1 MSAQPERPV
10 SLVRSGLPGA
20 PFDGGVQPES
30 ARSGESGPGVA
41 ALARSGPDVAVV
53 ARPGSTVR
61 MRSLG
66 LGLGRL
72 VPGDAPARL
81 PVPALWLA
89 VATVALAAL
98 PGWIGSAGVGS
109 GGGASSG
116 AGIAL
121 AAIGLA
127 AIPLFVAAALLPA
140 GQALAIGLATA
151 SVVLVPLIARSTWGL
166 AEVAGVAVL
175 AILSGASFAMRAA
188 VGRLVAPR
196 AEDAESDARLS
207 ARIES
212 VLGVAERLT
221 KTVDREEVYRIVV
234 TEAQRILGVDGTTIR
249 IRRGDF
255 LEVAA
260 WAGIDD
266 SVARLLPSVRI
277 DEGWFAEVFRT
288 GLPWVSDDV
297 RSDPFHGRLYGR
309 IAAVKP
315 IASDLVMPLI
325 HGGRVIGAM
334 SAVSETRRHWSGSDV
349 EFVAALATHASVAI
363 HNAELFDM
371 ARASAGRMAVLQ
383 AASARMTRQNSVE
396 SVGRAI
402 VEETRRI
409 IDYHNARVY
418 VVEAPD
424 DVVPIAFEGRVG
436 EYDKVDLAVLRTKL
450 GEGFTG
456 WVALH
461 GQPLL
466 IPDANV
472 DSRGLTIPGTDDI
485 DESMLVVPMKYDE
498 QVIGAITLSKLG
510 LNQFDDEDLRLLT
523 ILADQAATALESA
536 RLLARTEALAGELRR
551 LLDMGSELANS
562 LEPRTVADLI
572 ARYMA
577 ESIGVDQCAISY
589 WDRPSGSVLTWGYHP
604 SERPAQVASEYVLA
618 GYPETR
624 RVLSEQ
630 VTAIVD
636 IDDPNGEPS
645 EIALLRSE
653 GNHTLVMLPLVAKGQ
668 SIGLVEL
675 ISKTPVRLDE
685 SRIAFARTMAN
696 EAAMALENA
705 KLYEEA
711 RNLADRDQLTGF
723 YNHRFLHERLG
734 EEIVRSQRSRSP
746 LGVLMIDLDDFK
758 LVNDT
763 FGHLY
768 GDRVLVWA
776 AELIRSTLRASDV
789 PARYGGDEF
798 AVILPDSDPGAGQA
812 AAGRMVAAF
821 QQRSFEAEGRGA
833 VPITASIG
841 VATFPHDGRSG
852 QELIAAADRA
862 LYRVKDAGGH
872 GASVASVGVLEH
884 DGGVRGARRTRPRR
898 ASRAAAAAR
907 VPRDAE

>member
-1 MSAQPERPV
+1 M
-10 SLVRSGLPGA
+10 PGV
-20 PFDGGVQPES
+20 PFDGGVVTESSLSAAGDPAVIAPAAS
-30 ARSGESGPGVA
+30 ARASRRLLPGPVRA
-41 ALARSGPDVAVV
+41 LLAR
-53 ARPGSTVR
+53 
-61 MRSLG
+61 L
-66 LGLGRL
+66 
-72 VPGDAPARL
+72 
-81 PVPALWLA
+81 
-89 VATVALAAL
+89 
-98 PGWIGSAGVGS
+98 
-109 GGGASSG
+109 
-116 AGIAL
+116 
-121 AAIGLA
+121 
-127 AIPLFVAAALLPA
+127 LLPDPDA
-140 GQALAIGLATA
+140 
-151 SVVLVPLIARSTWGL
+151 
-166 AEVAGVAVL
+166 
-175 AILSGASFAMRAA
+175 
-188 VGRLVAPR
+188 
-196 AEDAESDARLS
+196 AESDARLS
-207 ARIES
+207 ARMES
-212 VLGVAERLT
+212 VLGIAERLT
-221 KTVDREEVYRIVV
+221 KTVDRAEVYEIVV

-249 IRRGDF
+249 IRRGDL

-260 WAGIDD
+260 WAGFDD
-266 SVARLLPSVRI
+266 DLARQLPSVGI

-288 GLPWVSDDV
+288 GRPWVSDDV
-297 RSDPFHGRLYGR
+297 RRDPFYRRLYGR

-315 IASDLVMPLI
+315 IASALVMPLI
-325 HGGRVIGAM
+325 HGGRVIGAL
-334 SAVSETRRHWSGSDV
+334 SALSETRRRWSGSDV
-349 EFVAALATHASVAI
+349 EFVAALATHAAVAI
-363 HNAELFDM
+363 QNAELFDM
-371 ARASAGRMAVLQ
+371 ARTSAGRMAVLQ

-436 EYDKVDLAVLRTKL
+436 AYENVDLGVLRTTL
-450 GEGFTG
+450 GHGFTG

-466 IPDANV
+466 IPDANA
-472 DSRGLTIPGTDDI
+472 DSRGRTIPGTDDI
-485 DESMLVVPMKYDE
+485 DESMLVVPMTYDA

-572 ARYMA
+572 ARYLA

-589 WDRPSGSVLTWGYHP
+589 WDRSSGRVLTWGYHP
-604 SERPAQVASEYVLA
+604 RKRPAQVASEYTLVD
-618 GYPETR
+618 YPETM
-624 RVLSEQ
+624 RVLTEQ
-630 VTAIVD
+630 ATVMVD
-636 IDDPNGEPS
+636 IDDPAGDPA
-645 EIALLRSE
+645 EIALLRKE
-653 GNHTLVMLPLVAKGQ
+653 GNHALVMMPLVAKGQ

-675 ISKTPVRLDE
+675 ISASPLRLDE

-734 EEIVRSQRSRSP
+734 EEIVRGQRSRSP
-746 LGVLMIDLDDFK
+746 LGLLMIDLDDFK

-776 AELIRSTLRASDV
+776 AEIIRSSLRASDV

-798 AVILPDSDPGAGQA
+798 AVILPDSDVA
-812 AAGRMVAAF
+812 AAQAVASRIVGAF
-821 QQRSFEAEGRGA
+821 QQRSFETEGRGA

-841 VATFPHDGRSG
+841 VATFPQEGRSG

-872 GASVASVGVLEH
+872 GAGLASAGVVEH
-884 DGGVRGARRTRPRR
+884 DGGVRGGRRTRPRP
-898 ASRAAAAAR
+898 ASRTATAAGA
-907 VPRDAE
+907 PGDGT